1 MLMKNRNIEIKSFTI
16 SLNLCVKLNFMN
28 NVVNIGIKNT
38 LLVLEGIVPTIFFS
52 FFPLKKKKKRSLNL
66 LWT

>member
-1 MLMKNRNIEIKSFTI
+1 MKNRNIEIKSFTI

-38 LLVLEGIVPTIFFS
+38 LLVLEGIVPTIFFFFFS
-52 FFPLKKKKKRSLNL
+52 FKKKKKKKS
-66 LWT
+66 